1 MLSRSL
7 ALLTI
12 LGITLPAQ
20 EKADLLA
27 RLPADTTSL
36 LVLGDVMP
44 HVDAVLASPQLREV
58 LVASADI
65 QTEVFGMVFDGDALR
80 RQVGLVRNLIPTEV
94 VVAAPEATAATLLH
108 ALDASL
114 QFALLVHA
122 ERTGGMAVDAE
133 TVRAQAGAALAA
145 IGGLEAVAWL
155 RLRDERTAEGWFDT
169 VVEAVE
175 SARREGLAVD
185 VDDAVLTVRL
195 QPLQLQRQG
204 GTVRAELRSRGVPVA
219 EGAGPAFVLRLA
231 QRGAQLELRL
241 GTPAEGPLPSERLGP
256 LWQPDAAQLLFARV
270 DLGDTHDQLVEFIE
284 RALELAEAIDDPDL
298 SMRLSGLAARAW
310 ELAAPMTGSVR
321 VDDGIVSTKEVEVG
335 PEAAGEL
342 EAPDAA
348 VVRCLARGQGPFVLS
363 ALPLDVLLSLSLDEI
378 LLRLARRGQ
387 ELPVE
392 LEAVSDFLAG
402 EESMLFEPGT
412 LLMARPAQFR
422 GSADP
427 EMGPMP
433 FAAVAIVA
441 KAEDDQS
448 AGQFMQRV
456 MAHLQEGLGVTGEL
470 WQAKDLGLG
479 VPTQVLDL
487 AALVPALAQAGVD
500 ADLLPHWCVVDG
512 VLVVSTDPRLTTDV
526 LARLRGT
533 ATEQLPAGRLI
544 DWSSWPGE
552 HWESACAGL
561 AAWWRAMPRAWWPG
575 ERPAGQFDAVLDS
588 LALLCRTFE
597 SIQTKTELDG
607 LTVREVTR
615 LRLRSPR

>member
-12 LGITLPAQ
+12 LGTTLPAQ

-44 HVDAVLASPQLREV
+44 HVDAVLASPQWREV

-65 QTEVFGMVFDGDALR
+65 QTEVFGMAFDADALR

-114 QFALLVHA
+114 QFALLVYA

-155 RLRDERTAEGWFDT
+155 RLRDERTAEGWFDN
-169 VVEAVE
+169 VAEAVE

-185 VDDAVLTVRL
+185 VGDAVLTVRL
-195 QPLQLQRQG
+195 QPLQLQLPG

-231 QRGAQLELRL
+231 QRGAELELRL
-241 GTPAEGPLPSERLGP
+241 GAPAEGPLPSERLGP

-348 VVRCLARGQGPFVLS
+348 VVRCIARGHGPFVLS

-378 LLRLARRGQ
+378 LLRLASRGR

-392 LEAVSDFLAG
+392 LEAVGDFLAG
-402 EESMLFEPGT
+402 EQSMLFEPGT

-422 GSADP
+422 GSVDP
-427 EMGPMP
+427 ELGPMP
-433 FAAVAIVA
+433 FAAAAIVA

-448 AGQFMQRV
+448 AGEFMQRV
-456 MAHLQEGLGVTGEL
+456 TAHLQEGYGVTGEL
-470 WQAKDLGLG
+470 WQARDLGLG

-487 AALVPALAQAGVD
+487 AMLAGVD
-500 ADLLPHWCVVDG
+500 ADLMPHWCVVDG
-512 VLVVSTDPRLTTDV
+512 VLVVSSDPKLTTDV

-533 ATEQLPAGRLI
+533 DSERLPAGRLI
-544 DWSSWPGE
+544 DWSDWPGE
-552 HWESACAGL
+552 HWESACVGL
-561 AAWWRAMPRAWWPG
+561 AAWWRAMPQAWWPG
-575 ERPAGQFDAVLDS
+575 ERPSGPFAAMLDS
-588 LALLCRTFE
+588 LAVLCRTFE
-597 SIQTKTELDG
+597 SIQTMTELDG
-607 LTVREVTR
+607 RTVREVTR